1 MILKKHEELLAK
13 YRLKHFINGVQTQPF
28 DESTKSKLIFILRF
42 LTYIMKNTF
51 NHEIY
56 IIDSSHSNFFSS
68 YDLDVSYHSLLFHN
82 EYYYNISGVFN
93 SLSYSYLKTR
103 NFSFY
108 IEKTFIIYS
117 AGNEKEP
124 IIDFYFNNERLNYIQ
139 VEIQKKL
146 RYIIFEEKK
155 TNIYDFKTNWSNV
168 EIIYSNFLRYECY
181 KYSDFQKLLS
191 IEVLANV
198 LIAKNLTIYNLEL
211 ILFCIDLFLSKSAE
225 DCLIESLYIFSSNI
239 LTINSHILEEERVIF
254 HQNLIKDLFSKHRA
268 LSTNFKNEKYLIL
281 YNRLFIMLK
290 FINKDLKIFYCQPF
304 YEDRIDMTDIF
315 TLFLNILYILH
326 DELYFSNF
334 VNIFFK
340 SDTIKIYRTLFALI
354 ELKNKDALI
363 ILAENKNINCNIDLV
378 IDSLNLKFVSSN
390 MNMDVFLNNR
400 KFYTLNAFSAKLHI
414 FLNNINDKNTIEE
427 YFYYDFHLIYVLQLF
442 TLILNHEN
450 IFLETSKNQN
460 LNELL
465 NISKET
471 YNLQIIDL
479 VWKLNEL
486 LDFKFMYQ
494 HKKSFLRLDLMFRKI
509 ITFETLILRESLNLD
524 VKIFLSHIYLIKMA
538 IYLKYIEENIEFI
551 CNSNIHPRKYEL
563 VDRITN
569 LLEYIYKKIIFY
581 FKPKRIECKDTSILF
596 QTLKDYMDRIFL
608 LDNEFISSLIDWV
621 YISCL
626 KNIMKLNEFPAIKN
640 PNNGSKSI
648 SFIGFI
654 DKILS
659 DKVFHDQNLI
669 SLYSG
674 YLKSLKNAFNQEF
687 KIAINVFQKFL
698 KNLNNYS
705 IRKKIKSNQ
714 EATLFSI
721 ILSDLFFKVNTLENK
736 DAYECLESI
745 LDIMISNSFFITK
758 YDFFYFFTGIIP
770 YLSKII
776 EVIAKTEFFIKI
788 FDLITKIEIN
798 CMNPL
803 RKFFYITEETLL
815 YDFLHKSFFNLYY
828 TNFFI
833 ESQKNHESIFFF
845 VYAQIGQI
853 IHPKT
858 YFILPSSDLSDYL
871 KILRVYITLSIAKDQ
886 IKEYKKSNLLFCDLT
901 VNCIQISEIFL
912 YLISLV
918 RLSSCTDIL
927 TKTEIY
933 DYFPIIDVLK
943 VLNSDLARK
952 SENIDMIM
960 EYAYTY
966 IRFLFEDEFYLIC
979 SFFYTINCYT
989 NLPKNIFKY
998 FNQRFI
1004 YRPRI
1009 GNIKEF
1015 NSDLICDQEIN
1026 FKQRILG
1033 NMVNIIRLESYF
1045 LKISALQ
1052 FLSEIISTFPS
1063 LLYFI
1068 KPYMLN
1074 AYVEVLDSL
1083 IILNKLFPFT
1093 TGKNGI

>member
-1 MILKKHEELLAK
+1 
-13 YRLKHFINGVQTQPF
+13 
-28 DESTKSKLIFILRF
+28 
-42 LTYIMKNTF
+42 
-51 NHEIY
+51 
-56 IIDSSHSNFFSS
+56 
-68 YDLDVSYHSLLFHN
+68 
-82 EYYYNISGVFN
+82 
-93 SLSYSYLKTR
+93 
-103 NFSFY
+103 
-108 IEKTFIIYS
+108 
-117 AGNEKEP
+117 
-124 IIDFYFNNERLNYIQ
+124 
-139 VEIQKKL
+139 
-146 RYIIFEEKK
+146 
-155 TNIYDFKTNWSNV
+155 
-168 EIIYSNFLRYECY
+168 
-181 KYSDFQKLLS
+181 
-191 IEVLANV
+191 
-198 LIAKNLTIYNLEL
+198 
-211 ILFCIDLFLSKSAE
+211 
-225 DCLIESLYIFSSNI
+225 
-239 LTINSHILEEERVIF
+239 
-254 HQNLIKDLFSKHRA
+254 
-268 LSTNFKNEKYLIL
+268 
-281 YNRLFIMLK
+281 
-290 FINKDLKIFYCQPF
+290 
-304 YEDRIDMTDIF
+304 
-315 TLFLNILYILH
+315 
-326 DELYFSNF
+326 
-334 VNIFFK
+334 
-340 SDTIKIYRTLFALI
+340 
-354 ELKNKDALI
+354 
-363 ILAENKNINCNIDLV
+363 
-378 IDSLNLKFVSSN
+378 